1 MKNCQVIFEKSIFAK
16 LKNLLNQKDLFLRNS
31 CPPSMLKAHTFDS
44 LKQVL
49 DCNRDREYFS
59 KVKRGKTLIKTLL
72 SSSMFLHELLSLI
85 SREKRGRKSR
95 EKEVRQKNLILDTSW
110 GKKNPAQKSSSSYFL
125 VQ

>member
-1 MKNCQVIFEKSIFAK
+1 MILIARHEMENCQVIFEKSILSN

-59 KVKRGKTLIKTLL
+59 KEKKR
-72 SSSMFLHELLSLI
+72 
-85 SREKRGRKSR
+85 
-95 EKEVRQKNLILDTSW
+95 KNF
-110 GKKNPAQKSSSSYFL
+110 N
-125 VQ
+125 

>member
-1 MKNCQVIFEKSIFAK
+1 MKMIPFIILFLFAKTPYKNEKKKFLKDKVKGPIFLIARHEMKNCQVIFEKSIFAN

-59 KVKRGKTLIKTLL
+59 K
-72 SSSMFLHELLSLI
+72 
-85 SREKRGRKSR
+85 
-95 EKEVRQKNLILDTSW
+95 
-110 GKKNPAQKSSSSYFL
+110 GKKRKNFN
-125 VQ
+125 